1 MSARNCATQN
11 WQQTLNNEDGKLKS
25 IQLKWDVEVLW
36 LLPPSDCWKTLAS
49 MDRLCDRQLDQS
61 LKQPK
66 EAASGYGL
74 SGRTIAGLKEHQHDP
89 LANSPHSLPYLRTQV
104 TTLKEEVKQGMRS
117 ALCMTQRRGRPLPCI
132 VLWAAQL
139 NNQAILMIEHGS
151 SGLITL

>member
-1 MSARNCATQN
+1 
-11 WQQTLNNEDGKLKS
+11 
-25 IQLKWDVEVLW
+25 
-36 LLPPSDCWKTLAS
+36 

-104 TTLKEEVKQGMRS
+104 TTLQKEGEQGMRS
-117 ALCMTQRRGRPLPCI
+117 ALCLTQRRGRPLPCI
-132 VLWAAQL
+132 VPWAAPFKQPG
-139 NNQAILMIEHGS
+139 NSHDWAWDTS
-151 SGLITL
+151 